1 MTTAKIRLRRV
12 RFKDGRTIEVF
23 HRPDDLEID
32 KKFKA
37 SAASAMEGT
46 EMAGYAIVAW
56 RKNGGSFCA
65 WNNSFNSQVASGQV
79 PQYVKDMLILETAA
93 DWAEQ

>member
-1 MTTAKIRLRRV
+1 MIAAKIRLRRV
-12 RFKDGRTIEVF
+12 RFKDGRAIEIF
-23 HRPDDLEID
+23 HRRDEIEID

-37 SAASAMEGT
+37 SAAIAMECT
-46 EMAGYAIVAW
+46 EMAGYAIVVW

-79 PQYVKDMLILETAA
+79 PQYVKDILMLETAA
-93 DWAEQ
+93 NWAKQ